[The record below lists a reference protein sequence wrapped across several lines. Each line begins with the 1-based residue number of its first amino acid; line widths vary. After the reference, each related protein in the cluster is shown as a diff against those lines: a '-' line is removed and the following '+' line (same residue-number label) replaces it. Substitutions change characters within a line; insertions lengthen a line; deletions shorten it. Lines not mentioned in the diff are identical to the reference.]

1 VREGYGFDFDAPGC
15 KIYDISTRQTVAVA
29 HECYGLYALNP
40 QNSTVAFSAKASVQ
54 TPQLW
59 HSRFGHLSYGLMA
72 QLPSMVDGIDV
83 SPADF
88 RAAADVPCEPCL
100 KGKQTKLPFPSST
113 TKTTRPLELLHM
125 DLSGPLPT
133 ESIRGHKYLAVYLD
147 DYSGLSFVEA
157 LYSKEAMA
165 ANIKRTIA
173 LLENQSGYKV
183 KAARTDN
190 GTEYVNNVVD
200 AYFASKGI
208 KHEGTVPYNPQQ
220 NGKAERLN
228 RTLWDKSRT
237 MLIDSGL
244 SADLWSEAASTACY
258 LRNRS
263 PASGKA
269 KTPWE
274 LFFDA
279 KPRVQD
285 LRVFGSKAF
294 VHIPKEK
301 RNKLDPRSETGI
313 MVGYSA
319 NKKAYRIL
327 IETDDLRTV
336 KESRDVIFDE
346 RFGINV
352 ELPRNINGSAGSAA
366 PRDSTVSAPA
376 VPAASAPAATAP
388 VPAPAPAVAAAE
400 DLEIHHIDIKT
411 AFLQGELEEE
421 VYIQQPPGF
430 EEGSS
435 SVSCYLHKA
444 LYGLKQ
450 APRAWHLRLQAKLI
464 SMGYR
469 QSEAD
474 ASLYIFD
481 QGTPS
486 PTYVLAYVDDLK
498 AIGADGSFIGKTKQ
512 ELLTEFT
519 GRDLGQDSPFLGMSL
534 DRDRINGTIKLS
546 NWRMITDLV
555 SKFGLNDSNPR
566 VLPLSPGI
574 DLSATSAEPLNPK
587 QYPYRELVGS
597 LMHLAVT
604 VRPDISFSVG
614 VLSRH
619 LSSPSLA
626 HWQAAKGVL
635 RYLSGTADYG
645 ITYTKKTPG
654 FIGYCDSDYAGDTG
668 ARHSTTGYV
677 FVHNSGAISWSSKK
691 QPTVA
696 VSTTEAEY
704 MAAGAAVKEV
714 YGLEA
719 HAGSTCGRRSG
730 SDYG

>member
-1 VREGYGFDFDAPGC
+1 
-15 KIYDISTRQTVAVA
+15 
-29 HECYGLYALNP
+29 
-40 QNSTVAFSAKASVQ
+40 
-54 TPQLW
+54 
-59 HSRFGHLSYGLMA
+59 
-72 QLPSMVDGIDV
+72 
-83 SPADF
+83 
-88 RAAADVPCEPCL
+88 
-100 KGKQTKLPFPSST
+100 
-113 TKTTRPLELLHM
+113 
-125 DLSGPLPT
+125 
-133 ESIRGHKYLAVYLD
+133 
-147 DYSGLSFVEA
+147 
-157 LYSKEAMA
+157 
-165 ANIKRTIA
+165 
-173 LLENQSGYKV
+173 
-183 KAARTDN
+183 
-190 GTEYVNNVVD
+190 
-200 AYFASKGI
+200 
-208 KHEGTVPYNPQQ
+208 
-220 NGKAERLN
+220 
-228 RTLWDKSRT
+228 

-352 ELPRNINGSAGSAA
+352 ELPRNINGSAGSAV

-388 VPAPAPAVAAAE
+388 VPVPAPAVAAAADSDSDDYQDPGSPPAAPIKAARFSSRTNKGQTTRYEDFALSAVITEPATLAEALASPQAEFWQKAMEDELASLYENNTYSLVTTPPGVKPIPVKWVFKIKRDQAGNIERFKARLVAKGFRQVEGIDFNEIFAPTSKYTTYRALMAKATAE

-534 DRDRINGTIKLS
+534 DRDRNNGTTKLS

-587 QYPYRELVGS
+587 QYPYRELVGN

-704 MAAGAAVKEV
+704 MAAGAAVKE
-714 YGLEA
+714 GLWLRKLMQDLHLDVDHVQIMGDNQATLKLLRNPISSVRTKHIDVVHHFARERVLRNEVA
-719 HAGSTCGRRSG
+719 FHYISTAEQIADVFTKALPLAKHQFCCKGMGVS
-730 SDYG
+730 